1 MAPLLPF
8 EAPLEPHSSIC
19 DLLRVFPTAGPELE
33 KLGVPVEVVSD
44 CCSVEEVARL
54 IGWNSLALLG
64 FLVPTG
70 GKRTGLAGMVPFDTT
85 ASSAA
90 PDTTASSA
98 TPDTTASSATP
109 DLAASGSERTDRDGH
124 GPLLVED
131 LKEEHAVLL
140 GRHIQPLRRLFEVLC
155 QEVQDPVLKA
165 HFEGLNE
172 DFEALVAELSCHF
185 LLEEEELFPYVS
197 ALFEAVEGKTT
208 HQNALNL
215 MEQKSLTDSGDV
227 HAMLRMFQHLVHSF
241 PDHLLHDK
249 ESMVPYRS
257 LWEKLSSFHQAWAAH
272 EDKEEHQLLPL
283 VLGLENRILRKN

>member
-1 MAPLLPF
+1 
-8 EAPLEPHSSIC
+8 
-19 DLLRVFPTAGPELE
+19 
-33 KLGVPVEVVSD
+33 
-44 CCSVEEVARL
+44 VEEVARL

-64 FLVPTG
+64 FLVPTW
-70 GKRTGLAGMVPFDTT
+70 GKRTALAGMVPFDTTASSATPDTT

-98 TPDTTASSATP
+98 TPDTTASSAAPDTTASSAAPDTTASSAAP
-109 DLAASGSERTDRDGH
+109 DLAASGTERTDHDGH

-227 HAMLRMFQHLVHSF
+227 HAMLRMFQHLLHSF